1 MTPEELQ
8 TDNRTDK
15 MHTVD
20 KEKNRRILIVDDNEA
35 IHEDFRAILAKKKTD
50 TSMLD
55 QAEAAIFGTTPN
67 RITQESFE
75 VDSAF
80 QGQEGLEKIRRA
92 IQDGR
97 PYAMAFVDVR
107 MPPGWDGIETIQ
119 RIWKEYRDLQ
129 VVICTAYS
137 DYEWH
142 DIIKKLGKT
151 EKLLILKKP
160 FEKEEVYQLAIA
172 LTEKWYLSEQAK
184 LKHKELERIVK
195 QRTRQLEEANR
206 ELTIALQEAEKAD
219 RAKSEFLANMSHEIR
234 TPMNSVIGF
243 SEILAQEDLTK
254 EQRKYVNL
262 ILKSGKNLMKI
273 INDILDFSK
282 IEAGKLEMDMLECSV
297 SEILIDIDEMLHPA
311 ARDKGLE
318 FKILKSDRL
327 PAKIYTDPERLR
339 QCLINLVNNAI
350 KFTEKGHVHLHVM
363 TEHDGENDPYIRI
376 DIEDTGIGIK
386 TQDREKVF
394 KPFTQADGST
404 SRKYGGTGLGLAI
417 TRHLV
422 KLLGGRISLSSQEKK
437 GSTFSLVIPV
447 GLDPAKSM
455 LVDTNNTT
463 VEINNYND
471 KEEQSKLSGHVLVVE
486 DVETN
491 QVLTKALL
499 NRMGLDVTIAADGQ
513 EAVRKVLA
521 REFDL
526 ILMDIQMPGMDGYQ
540 ATKALRKEGIKTP
553 IVALTAHAMKGD
565 DRKCIEAGCDDYIP
579 KPLDRGRLIEKVHKY
594 ILPKNDILLE
604 KAGSA
609 RSQVDE
615 MPEVYCDQTH
625 KEFGSKE
632 AVGIQDSTEILS
644 WDQLMSRLPDE
655 ELIKEVVP
663 IFLKD
668 NKERLDKLTEVVNA
682 ADTKAIKLY
691 AHAIRGAGR
700 NIGAKRL
707 SESAYRLE
715 CAGQKNDIEATIPLF
730 NELKAEL
737 EKVVTFL
744 SRTDWI
750 DIAKRQRVI
759 TSENL
764 DAEMLPHK

>member
-1 MTPEELQ
+1 
-8 TDNRTDK
+8 

-35 IHEDFRAILAKKKTD
+35 IHEDFRVILAKKKTD
-50 TSMLD
+50 TSTLD
-55 QAEAAIFGTTPN
+55 QAEAAILGTKPN

-75 VDSAF
+75 VDSAL

-92 IQDGR
+92 LQDGR

-119 RIWKEYRDLQ
+119 RIWKEYPDLQ

-142 DIIKKLGKT
+142 DIIKKLGRT

-206 ELTIALQEAEKAD
+206 ELTLALQEAEKAD

-262 ILKSGKNLMKI
+262 ILKSGKNLMKV

-282 IEAGKLEMDMLECSV
+282 IEAGKLEMDMVECSV
-297 SEILIDIDEMLHPA
+297 SEILVDIDEMLRPV
-311 ARDKGLE
+311 ARDKALE
-318 FKILKSDRL
+318 FKILQSDGL

-363 TEHDGENDPYIRI
+363 MEHDSENDPCIRL

-386 TQDREKVF
+386 AHDREKVF

-422 KLLGGRISLSSQEKK
+422 KLLGGQLSLSSQEKK

-447 GLDPAKSM
+447 GLDPARSM
-455 LVDTNNTT
+455 FVDTNNTT
-463 VEINNYND
+463 IKINHCDD
-471 KEEQSKLSGHVLVVE
+471 KAKQSKFSGHVLVAE

-491 QVLTKALL
+491 QVLAKALL
-499 NRMGLDVTIAADGQ
+499 NRMGLDVTIAADGH
-513 EAVRKVLA
+513 EAVQKVID

-526 ILMDIQMPGMDGYQ
+526 IFMDIQMPGMDGYQ
-540 ATKALRKEGIKTP
+540 ATKALRKEGVKTP

-565 DRKCIEAGCDDYIP
+565 DRKCIEAGCDDYLP
-579 KPLDRGRLIEKVHKY
+579 KPLDRRKLIEKVSKY
-594 ILPKNDILLE
+594 IPPKNEALVE
-604 KAGSA
+604 KANSA
-609 RSQVDE
+609 KSQVDE
-615 MPEVYCDQTH
+615 LTKLYRDQTH
-625 KEFGSKE
+625 EEFGSKQT
-632 AVGIQDSTEILS
+632 AGIQNSTEILN
-644 WDQLMSRLPDE
+644 WNQLISRLPDE
-655 ELIKEVVP
+655 ELIREVVP

-668 NKERLDKLTEVVNA
+668 NKQRLDKLTEAVNA

-707 SESAYRLE
+707 SETAFRLE
-715 CAGQKNDIEATIPLF
+715 CAGQQDDIEAAIPLF
-730 NELKAEL
+730 NELKTEL
-737 EKVVTFL
+737 EKVITFL
-744 SRTDWI
+744 SRADWI
-750 DIAKRQRVI
+750 EIAKRQKVI
-759 TSENL
+759 TGERDPHFTKL
-764 DAEMLPHK
+764 GEM